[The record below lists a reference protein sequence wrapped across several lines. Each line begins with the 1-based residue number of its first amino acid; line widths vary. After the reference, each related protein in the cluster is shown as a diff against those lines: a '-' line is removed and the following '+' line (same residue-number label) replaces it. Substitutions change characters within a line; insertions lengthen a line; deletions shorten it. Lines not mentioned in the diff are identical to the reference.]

1 MTSFAAEKSAASARV
16 ITALAEV
23 PSTLTGTPSTLAKVP
38 STGAEVISF
47 WRKVD
52 REWLKMGRG
61 CGKVVRNCR
70 EVGGGGGKWM
80 GTPLATGIYG
90 ARMVGGGRSLAALS
104 VVDGGGRGRN
114 RCFLA

>member
-1 MTSFAAEKSAASARV
+1 MTFVAAEKSAATARV

-23 PSTLTGTPSTLAKVP
+23 PSTLAGTPSTLAKVP

-47 WRKVD
+47 WRKED

-61 CGKVVRNCR
+61 CGKVARNCR
-70 EVGGGGGKWM
+70 EVGGGGGKGM
-80 GTPLATGIYG
+80 GAPLATGIYD
-90 ARMVGGGRSLAALS
+90 ARKVRVGRSLAALS

>member
-1 MTSFAAEKSAASARV
+1 MTSFAVEKSAASARV
-16 ITALAEV
+16 ITAFAEV

-52 REWLKMGRG
+52 REWRKMGRG
-61 CGKVVRNCR
+61 CGKVARDCG

-80 GTPLATGIYG
+80 GAPLTTGIYD
-90 ARMVGGGRSLAALS
+90 ARMVGVRRSLAALS
-104 VVDGGGRGRN
+104 VVDGGERGRN